1 MVVLITLETKV
12 GEVEGMTNLCIPY
25 ISIEPVISKL
35 SAQYMYSSIRK
46 GATDENLSVIQKRLE
61 TVILPV
67 VAELGEVQVAVQ
79 EVLRLSVGD
88 VIKLPDTKV
97 GSDMT
102 LKIGGRK
109 KFKCRPGVVSSRMAI
124 KIGERI
130 EEVPDELL
138 ISKRSDDD
146 F

>member
-1 MVVLITLETKV
+1 MGTAIRDAIRQRLA
-12 GEVEGMTNLCIPY
+12 
-25 ISIEPVISKL
+25 
-35 SAQYMYSSIRK
+35 SAPKPRSTSS
-46 GATDENLSVIQKRLE
+46 TS
-61 TVILPV
+61 
-67 VAELGEVQVAVQ
+67 VAVRRAQ
-79 EVLRLSVGD
+79 LAAS
-88 VIKLPDTKV
+88 PDTIL
-97 GSDMT
+97 GHLDMT